1 MNIGVWILVGG
12 ITGWLTGKLI
22 GEKDYGT
29 LLLESYGRSVDI
41 LLGVVGASF
50 GDYLFFW
57 AVIGKGSSLSTYGMA
72 ILGSITLV
80 GACRLIS
87 ARYFPS
93 PFFKD
98 MSRAAFF
105 EWQDRLAVKELAS
118 WQPRSRESSTMPTE
132 NCRP

>member
-29 LLLESYGRSVDI
+29 LLGGYGRSVDI

-50 GDYLFFW
+50 GGYLFFW
-57 AVIGKGSSLSTYGMA
+57 AVIGKGSSLSTYGTA
-72 ILGSITLV
+72 ILGSIIFV
-80 GACRLIS
+80 GVCRLIS

-105 EWQDRLAVKELAS
+105 EWQDSLAMKEFAS
-118 WQPRSRESSTMPTE
+118 WKPRSRESSTTPAE
-132 NCRP
+132 NCLP